1 MMVTVNAKTPWSFP
15 LQELMIGS
23 MRTPFGG
30 LVARPWFDQ
39 VALRVLAR
47 WFFPLSRLWAAA
59 RAANGSVERYC
70 AEAPMKPA
78 PWLRS
83 MLEPRLARFETARS
97 GVVDMEALWEDA
109 FWGSD
114 PHSAQALLE
123 IEQARLLRRNGY
135 NTLRRMFIPVK
146 LRGAV
151 TPIQWDTPT
160 PGEVE
165 AIYGSLADDPASAF
179 PVPDVMPEI
188 AKSRV
193 IETEDRRDYWLRF
206 ASPSARMGD
215 HAIARVYEPK
225 DVQDPPTII
234 LGHGI
239 CVEFDHWRGLTDE
252 AQALAAM
259 GNRVIRPEAPWH
271 GRRVPPGRYGGEQF
285 VATAPLG
292 ALDLF
297 TSAVQEWAVLMH
309 WCRQTTSGP
318 VAIGGTSLG
327 AMTAQLVADKSRYWP
342 ERLRPDALL
351 LITHCGRIED
361 AVVRGSLAR
370 VWGIAERTE
379 AVGWTEE
386 LIARYAPLID
396 PVNLPVMPPE
406 TIVSVLGS
414 HDDVTPFDSGKA
426 LIDHWSIPEENRFIW
441 RCGHFS
447 VPLAMLRDHRPLT
460 RFSRILRDL

>member
-1 MMVTVNAKTPWSFP
+1 MMDASNAKTSWSFP
-15 LQELMIGS
+15 LQEMMVGS
-23 MRTPFGG
+23 LRTPVGG
-30 LVARPWFDQ
+30 LIARPWFDQ
-39 VALRVLAR
+39 VALQVLAR

-59 RAANGSVERYC
+59 RAADGSIERYC
-70 AEAPMKPA
+70 AEAPMEPA

-83 MLEPRLARFETARS
+83 MLEPRLKRFETARN
-97 GVVDMEALWEDA
+97 GVVDMEDLWEEA
-109 FWGSD
+109 FWGRDTPSD
-114 PHSAQALLE
+114 ETLKE
-123 IEQARLLRRNGY
+123 IEHARLFRRNGY
-135 NTLRRMFIPVK
+135 NALRRIFIPLK

-151 TPIQWDTPT
+151 TPIQWNTPT
-160 PGEVE
+160 PSEVE
-165 AIYGSLADDPASAF
+165 AIYGRFADDPEAAF
-179 PVPDVMPEI
+179 RPPEIMPEI
-188 AKSRV
+188 VKSRV
-193 IETEDRRDYWLRF
+193 IETETRRDYWLRF
-206 ASPSARMGD
+206 TSPSARMND
-215 HAIARVYEPK
+215 QTIARVYEPK
-225 DVQDPPTII
+225 GVENPPTII

-252 AQALAAM
+252 AQALAEM

-309 WCRQTTSGP
+309 WCRQTTTGP
-318 VAIGGTSLG
+318 VGIGGTSLG

-342 ERLRPDALL
+342 QPLHPDALL

-361 AVVRGSLAR
+361 AVGKGSLAR

-379 AVGWTEE
+379 AVGWTED

-396 PVNLPVMPPE
+396 PIELPVMPPE

-414 HDDVTPFDSGKA
+414 HDDVTPFDSGQA
-426 LIDHWSIPEENRFIW
+426 LVDRWAIPEENRFVW

-447 VPLAMLRDHRPLT
+447 VPLAMLRDHRPLS
-460 RFSRILRDL
+460 RFSEILNGL